1 MKTELQAIC
10 PDQARCK
17 CCGSLAFPFGVVDFH
32 KNCEILRQRVL
43 GISGIPIYYYRCST
57 CQFLFTSAFD
67 HFTNDDFRHYIYNEE
82 YLLVDPDYREAR
94 PRGNADFLRNLFPSA
109 RPDRTLDYGGGDGL
123 LADLLRSSG
132 FPRVETFDPFV
143 PRHSARPT
151 DRFDCILSF
160 EVLEHSHDPARTFA
174 DINDFLAEPG
184 LIICSTLLQPADID
198 NIGLNWWYA
207 GPRNGH
213 VSLYSRPSLEMLI
226 EPFGFRLASFNDG
239 LHILFREI
247 PDFAKHFIKYQ

>member
-1 MKTELQAIC
+1 MNIC
-10 PDQARCK
+10 WSIR
-17 CCGSLAFPFGVVDFH
+17 
-32 KNCEILRQRVL
+32 
-43 GISGIPIYYYRCST
+43 
-57 CQFLFTSAFD
+57 
-67 HFTNDDFRHYIYNEE
+67 
-82 YLLVDPDYREAR
+82 DYRESR
-94 PRGNADFLRNLFPSA
+94 PRGNADLISSLLSTS

-123 LADLLRSSG
+123 LADLLRASG

-143 PRHSARPT
+143 SRHSARPT

-174 DINDFLAEPG
+174 DMDDFLEDSG

-198 NIGLNWWYA
+198 SIGLNWWYA

-213 VSLYSRPSLEMLI
+213 VSLYSRDSLERLV
-226 EPFGFRLASFNDG
+226 EPFGYRFASFNDG
-239 LHILFREI
+239 LHVLFREI